1 MNPVAATA
9 YHPPPDD
16 GAPLVYLDHDLAI
29 AVKPSGLLSAP
40 GRGADKADCLIARLH
55 RLHPELLLVHRLDM
69 DTSGLLILARH
80 PQAQRELSRLFR
92 ERQVHKRYE
101 AVVSGRVAADQGEID
116 LPLICDWPR
125 RPRQKVDIATGK
137 PSQTR
142 FRVLRRYAAPPTTRL
157 ELEPVTGR
165 SHQLRVHCL
174 ALGHP
179 IVGDPLYGTAAA
191 RLLLHA
197 SRLAFP
203 HPCSGGALDFESTP
217 PF

>member
-1 MNPVAATA
+1 MNPVAATV

>member
-1 MNPVAATA
+1 MNPVSATA
-9 YHPPPDD
+9 YHPPSDD
-16 GAPLVYLDHDLAI
+16 GVPLLYLDEDLVI
-29 AVKPSGLLSAP
+29 AEKPSGLLSAP

-80 PQAQRELSRLFR
+80 PRAQRELSRLFR
-92 ERQVHKRYE
+92 ERQVDKRYE

-125 RPRQKVDIATGK
+125 RPRQKVDLATGK

-142 FRVLRRYAAPPTTRL
+142 FRVLRRDSAPFTTRL

-179 IVGDPLYGTAAA
+179 IVGDSLYGTAAT

-197 SRLAFP
+197 SHLAFP
-203 HPCSGGALDFESTP
+203 HPCSGAAMAFASPTP
-217 PF
+217 F

>member
-1 MNPVAATA
+1 MNPVAATV

-203 HPCSGGALDFESTP
+203 HPCSGAALDFESTP